1 MTVTQKCDDWSHC
14 LFKNQTWEQCCQLFL
29 LPADDVC
36 LLSTTLVIH
45 RDTFIHR
52 YTYRLQ
58 NKNFH
63 PKNPNT
69 LWRKRARFVQ
79 GFKKKYMHFYMEG
92 SVRLRLFDIL
102 FWKLEQT
109 SAYFLQSRFGVFG
122 HRFII
127 SLSSASSFL
136 LVIFG
141 LA

>member
-79 GFKKKYMHFYMEG
+79 GFKKNTCIFKWREAYA
-92 SVRLRLFDIL
+92 
-102 FWKLEQT
+102 
-109 SAYFLQSRFGVFG
+109 SAYLTFCSESLNKRMHIFSRAD
-122 HRFII
+122 
-127 SLSSASSFL
+127 SSYSDSAL
-136 LVIFG
+136 LYPWVLPHPFY
-141 LA
+141 